1 MCGVA
6 PGVINVPSTAR
17 IETLHFM
24 FLRFESGMFGVMGV
38 NRGLAKLEEE
48 CSGRPY
54 RHIPPAKMLDS
65 PRQRLKLRDD
75 HSF

>member
-1 MCGVA
+1 
-6 PGVINVPSTAR
+6 
-17 IETLHFM
+17 M
-24 FLRFESGMFGVMGV
+24 FLRFESGLFGVMGV